1 MKRSF
6 DSRCRPARRAAL
18 YSCLGAWLLFAGCV
32 APGQGEQ
39 AAASGS
45 RIIVKFDH
53 PVAHPGDAAFVTDL
67 SRSAQVRLSYAASIS
82 SETHVFALT
91 GPIDEN
97 SLQQALRNLA
107 SRPDV
112 VFAEPDRK
120 RKVQ

>member
-6 DSRCRPARRAAL
+6 DLPRRPARRAAL
-18 YSCLGAWLLFAGCV
+18 YFCLGAGLLFAGCV

-39 AAASGS
+39 AAAPAS

-53 PVAHPGDAAFVTDL
+53 RVERPADPVFVTEL
-67 SRSAQVRLSYAASIS
+67 SRSAQVTLSYVGSIS
-82 SETHVFALT
+82 SEVHVFALT
-91 GPIDEN
+91 GPVDAN
-97 SLQQALRNLA
+97 LLQQALRNLA

-112 VFAEPDRK
+112 VFVEPDRK